1 MTGPRE
7 PEETAGE
14 RLEAKRHALAAR
26 VAAGAGHDL
35 NNLLGRIIGLAE
47 MTMDEVADRPAA
59 RADLETLIVT
69 AEQAAGL
76 VRRLDSCASPAIV
89 EPRRFDL
96 GATVDAACRAAAGG
110 RPDLIR
116 AETPPRDP
124 CTVFAD
130 QDMVRLALD
139 AVLGDADRRTA
150 SRVEIRWRALPPGRE
165 AEVELRDD
173 GVGPVS
179 DGLAGA
185 AASEGGGRLE
195 RVSGSGTTIVRLI
208 LPTAGDP
215 PARAPD

>member
-1 MTGPRE
+1 MTGPQG
-7 PEETAGE
+7 PDGAAGE

-59 RADLETLIVT
+59 HADLETLIVT

-76 VRRLDSCASPAIV
+76 VRRLDSCASPAII

-96 GATVDAACRAAAGG
+96 GATVDAACRAAAGS
-110 RPDLIR
+110 RPDLMR
-116 AETPPRDP
+116 PGTPPPDP

-130 QDMVRLALD
+130 EDLVRLALN

-150 SRVEIRWRALPPGRE
+150 SRVEIRWRVLPPGRE
-165 AEVELRDD
+165 AEVVLRDD

-185 AASEGGGRLE
+185 AASESGGRLE
-195 RVSGSGTTIVRLI
+195 TVTDSGITTVRLI
-208 LPTAGDP
+208 LPMAGDP
-215 PARAPD
+215 SARAPD